1 MAVGRKRKVADAV
14 RAAEKAT
21 GLQFCVYL
29 GPLMGDDA
37 RHAAEA
43 MFVERG
49 LADRPGVLVLVA
61 PKEHRVEIVTAESA
75 RKRVPDEAC
84 QAAIDLMVEDFRK
97 RRFDRGIVNGIE
109 YLSDVAGVGMAAE
122 GSIDLPD
129 ILE

>member
-1 MAVGRKRKVADAV
+1 MSDAV

-29 GPLMGDDA
+29 GPLRGDDA
-37 RHAAEA
+37 RAAAEA

-61 PKEHRVEIVTAESA
+61 PKEHRVEVVTGPAA
-75 RKRVPDEAC
+75 RERLPDEAC
-84 QAAIDLMVEDFRK
+84 QAAIELMVEDFRR

-109 YLSDVAGVGMAAE
+109 YLADVAGVGMAAD
-122 GSIDLPD
+122 GTIDLPD